1 MDPITAAL
9 NLATATLAFAHDV
22 WNSTPADLKASE
34 AANWAKFAIN
44 IGNFI
49 TSIQDKLNAAVK

>member
-1 MDPITAAL
+1 MDPLTAAL
-9 NLATATLAFAHDV
+9 NLAIAIVTLSTKIWEATPQALREA
-22 WNSTPADLKASE
+22 E

-49 TSIQDKLNAAVK
+49 TSIQDKINVVPK